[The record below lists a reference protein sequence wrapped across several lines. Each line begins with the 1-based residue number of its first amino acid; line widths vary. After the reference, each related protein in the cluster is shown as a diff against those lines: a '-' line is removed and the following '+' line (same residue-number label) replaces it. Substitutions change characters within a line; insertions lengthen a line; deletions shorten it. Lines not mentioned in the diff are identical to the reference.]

1 MANTSIRIKRS
12 GTVGVPSSLLS
23 GELAY
28 SYVSNTIFIGSPDG
42 TGVVNVGGQYY
53 TSQIDSATDLSIGN
67 SLVRRDA
74 TGNATFNYITA
85 NLIGMIDGVAAQA
98 TKLQNARD
106 FSISGGDITASAVAF
121 DGTANVTLSAS
132 LDAVPGLSAGQYGNT
147 SSIPVIGVA
156 ANGRVTTI
164 STVSISTDLGI
175 AGDTGTDTVH
185 LATDTLTF
193 TGGAGIT
200 SAVSNNAVTFDVD
213 TTVVRSNTAITK
225 QIIDGS
231 VEISGNLVVLGTE
244 TIINV
249 ETLNIADPLL
259 YLAGN
264 NYTSD
269 AVDIGFV
276 GNYFDGTTQRHAGV
290 FRHAGDKEFYIFDNY
305 ALEPDS
311 NVIDVANSSFRTAN
325 VHAGYVKAN
334 VIGQTATF
342 DSMVLTNVLGV
353 PSGGTGASTFSAGQ
367 VVIGDGTNSLK
378 QLANVSSVNTT
389 LDANATVSNL
399 TTDVYGRVTS
409 FTTQAISGLTVGQ
422 GGTGGSTFT
431 AGQILVGNGS
441 GALQS
446 LANTGT
452 AGTYGNNTTI
462 PVITTDAYGRV
473 SGVTTVTAQVPML
486 SNGSYYLSISST
498 DGVVSS
504 NGGGFLLKNGAVI
517 KDNSDNAVAF
527 GENAGSISQG
537 LQAVAIGDSAGYNN
551 QGAFGVA
558 IGYGAGNQ
566 NQGQTAVAIG
576 LNAGM
581 SSQGSYGIAIGNS
594 SGGAQGTGSIAIGYN
609 TGNSSGNYSVALG
622 HEAGVGNTSTIGANA
637 VAIGYKAG
645 YESAVAG
652 SIILNASGS
661 NLSSAAAGLYVN
673 PVRYTNAQDST
684 YDGLVFFNSSTKEVR
699 YSYVLDGG
707 SF

>member
-74 TGNATFNYITA
+74 SGNATFNYITA
-85 NLIGMIDGVAAQA
+85 NLIGMIEGVASQA
-98 TKLQNARD
+98 AKLQHAHD

-132 LDAVPGLSAGQYGNT
+132 LDAVPGLSSGTYGNT

-175 AGDTGTDTVH
+175 AGDSGTDTVH

-193 TGGAGIT
+193 AGGAGIT
-200 SAVSNNAVTFDVD
+200 STVTDNTVTFDVD
-213 TTVVRSNTAITK
+213 TTVVRANTASLNQT
-225 QIIDGS
+225 IDGNIQ
-231 VEISGNLVVLGTE
+231 ISGNLTVLGTQT
-244 TIINV
+244 TINSQS
-249 ETLNIADPLL
+249 LNIADPIII
-259 YLAGN
+259 LASN
-264 NYTSD
+264 NSSD
-269 AVDIGFV
+269 VSDIGFV
-276 GNYFDGTTQRHAGV
+276 GHYNDGTPRHAG
-290 FRHAGDKEFYIFDNY
+290 FIRHAGDKEFYAFDNY
-305 ALEPDS
+305 PVEPG
-311 NVIDVANSSFRTAN
+311 NNYIDVANSDFRTAN
-325 VHAGYVKAN
+325 VNVRYLKGN
-334 VIGQTATF
+334 VIGQTARF

-353 PSGGTGASTFSAGQ
+353 PSGGTGATSFSAGQ

-378 QLANVSSVNTT
+378 QLANVSAVNTT
-389 LDANATVSNL
+389 LTTNTTVSNL

-622 HEAGVGNTSTIGANA
+622 HEAAVGNTSTIGANA

-684 YDGLVFFNSSTKEVR
+684 YDGLMFYNSSTKEVR

-707 SF
+707 QF